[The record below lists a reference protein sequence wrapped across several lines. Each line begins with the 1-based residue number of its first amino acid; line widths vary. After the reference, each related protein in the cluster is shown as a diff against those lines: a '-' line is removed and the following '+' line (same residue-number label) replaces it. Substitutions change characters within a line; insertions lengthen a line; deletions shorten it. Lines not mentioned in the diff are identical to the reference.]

1 MEYFVGFL
9 VSVISFIILNKI
21 VKNVAKHKIATPVF
35 TQSRKL
41 ALVKHYIIS
50 SLQPKEQPKKQ
61 STEHLRKNSIMA
73 YFWGSN
79 VYWIENGFLV
89 TAKLKDNQ
97 IDEDTKKKVDTHSLD
112 KVELDK
118 MIFIVD
124 KLTEGKKNDSS
135 DSGK

>member
-61 STEHLRKNSIMA
+61 STEYLRKNSIMA

>member
-21 VKNVAKHKIATPVF
+21 VKNVAKHKIAIPVF

-50 SLQPKEQPKKQ
+50 SLEPKEQPKKQ
-61 STEHLRKNSIMA
+61 STEYLKKNSIMA

>member
-1 MEYFVGFL
+1 MEYFIGFL
-9 VSVISFIILNKI
+9 VSIISFIILNKI
-21 VKNVAKHKIATPVF
+21 IKNVAKQRIATPVF

-41 ALVKHYIIS
+41 ALVKYYVLS
-50 SLQPKEQPKKQ
+50 SLQPKQQPKKQ
-61 STEHLRKNSIMA
+61 STEYLKKNSIMA

-97 IDEDTKKKVDTHSLD
+97 IDENTKKKVDTHSLD

-118 MIFIVD
+118 MVFIVD